1 MWHILGNSLIVQ
13 AAAQALV
20 WGRADEDGDVFGYP
34 SDFWFSKG
42 SWCKS
47 RESQIYAVIIVLPFA
62 LTAQMVFKYWC
73 WEAEHFYSDVA
84 NSSHCWALANGSI
97 PLEET
102 SDPFLPTQNANCKH
116 WGQVLFMLLEP
127 DWLESIW
134 CLLFK
139 SGSNSNASSFYNKG
153 RELLSCRYCES
164 LILIGS
170 SRQGQWES
178 WQEQTSAAGWEEIH
192 NHSII
197 IPARRH
203 NVG

>member
-13 AAAQALV
+13 VAAQALV
-20 WGRADEDGDVFGYP
+20 WGWADEEEDVFRYP
-34 SDFWFSKG
+34 WAFRFSKG
-42 SWCKS
+42 FWCKNRVTAICS
-47 RESQIYAVIIVLPFA
+47 DNCPTFCINKLP
-62 LTAQMVFKYWC
+62 AQMVFKYWC

-102 SDPFLPTQNANCKH
+102 SDLFLPTQNASCKH

-139 SGSNSNASSFYNKG
+139 SVSNSNASSFYNKG
-153 RELLSCRYCES
+153 RERYLADIVS
-164 LILIGS
+164 LWFS
-170 SRQGQWES
+170 
-178 WQEQTSAAGWEEIH
+178 
-192 NHSII
+192 
-197 IPARRH
+197 
-203 NVG
+203 